1 MKTEMWTWMRVQFF
15 RFWTA
20 LVVLGAYGYFWL
32 NTPEYLTWWKRTVNT
47 LIEKGCDMLSYPWG
61 DRIESTVGNFGIW
74 VQITLA
80 ILIFR
85 TIIGTVLILIRAS
98 SAAAD
103 TRSSRLNSASAPFC
117 RHRSAHRRTPD

>member
-80 ILIFR
+80 AGAVFSF
-85 TIIGTVLILIRAS
+85 TV
-98 SAAAD
+98 
-103 TRSSRLNSASAPFC
+103 P
-117 RHRSAHRRTPD
+117 RHRCPAHRRAAHKPWQPLP

>member
-15 RFWTA
+15 QFWTA

-61 DRIESTVGNFGIW
+61 DRIKSTVGNFGIW

-85 TIIGTVLILIRAS
+85 TIIGTVLILIRA
-98 SAAAD
+98 
-103 TRSSRLNSASAPFC
+103 TR
-117 RHRSAHRRTPD
+117 RR

>member
-1 MKTEMWTWMRVQFF
+1 MKTEMWTWMRVSSSDSGPH
-15 RFWTA
+15 WSCS
-20 LVVLGAYGYFWL
+20 GAYGYFWL
-32 NTPEYLTWWKRTVNT
+32 NTPQYLTWWKRTVNT

-85 TIIGTVLILIRAS
+85 TIIGTVLILIRA
-98 SAAAD
+98 
-103 TRSSRLNSASAPFC
+103 TR
-117 RHRSAHRRTPD
+117 RR

>member
-1 MKTEMWTWMRVQFF
+1 MDLD
-15 RFWTA
+15 A
-20 LVVLGAYGYFWL
+20 SPVLPILDRIGRARTYGYFWL

-47 LIEKGCDMLSYPWG
+47 LIEKGCNMLSYPWG

-85 TIIGTVLILIRAS
+85 AIIGTVLILIRT
-98 SAAAD
+98 
-103 TRSSRLNSASAPFC
+103 TR
-117 RHRSAHRRTPD
+117 RR

>member
-1 MKTEMWTWMRVQFF
+1 MDLDASPVLPILDRIGRARSLRVFLAQH
-15 RFWTA
+15 A
-20 LVVLGAYGYFWL
+20 
-32 NTPEYLTWWKRTVNT
+32 PYLTWWKRTVDT

-85 TIIGTVLILIRAS
+85 TIIGTVLILIRA
-98 SAAAD
+98 
-103 TRSSRLNSASAPFC
+103 TR
-117 RHRSAHRRTPD
+117 RR

>member
-1 MKTEMWTWMRVQFF
+1 MFQAPSLNRKRRKGFQLDVQIRREGGMKTEMWTWMRV

-32 NTPEYLTWWKRTVNT
+32 NTPQYLTWWKRTVNT

-85 TIIGTVLILIRAS
+85 TIIGTVLILIRA
-98 SAAAD
+98 
-103 TRSSRLNSASAPFC
+103 TG
-117 RHRSAHRRTPD
+117 RR

>member
-32 NTPEYLTWWKRTVNT
+32 NTPEYLTWWKRRVNT

-85 TIIGTVLILIRAS
+85 TIIGTVLILIRAIGREALAS
-98 SAAAD
+98 SGFPAYGSHLGCLTANLSD
-103 TRSSRLNSASAPFC
+103 G
-117 RHRSAHRRTPD
+117 HG

>member
-1 MKTEMWTWMRVQFF
+1 MKTGMWAWMRVQFF

-85 TIIGTVLILIRAS
+85 AIIGTVLILNRI
-98 SAAAD
+98 
-103 TRSSRLNSASAPFC
+103 TR
-117 RHRSAHRRTPD
+117 RR

>member
-1 MKTEMWTWMRVQFF
+1 
-15 RFWTA
+15 
-20 LVVLGAYGYFWL
+20 VLGAYGYFWL

-85 TIIGTVLILIRAS
+85 YHWYRAHS
-98 SAAAD
+98 DPSNEETLTNPARAARAPNCSSSMWPKRGSAAP
-103 TRSSRLNSASAPFC
+103 TLTVYISFL
-117 RHRSAHRRTPD
+117 TW